1 MRRSTMTSMFWP
13 RLSALTASWNT
24 SGRYTETMQ
33 SRGGMAV
40 PLSGPGRPLGGAH
53 LVIPDGTELHV
64 VAVLADA
71 LLALGTGAHRDSS
84 SSVGRLDE
92 RRIIQASRRPAV
104 TDCLFCRI
112 VARQSPADIVYEDD
126 AVLAFKDIYPK
137 APVHLLIVPKRHIAS
152 LMAARDDDANTLGRC
167 LLAARAIGE
176 AQGLAE
182 RGYRLRVNCGPEG
195 GQVVYNVHVHF
206 LAGGRVSGA

>member
-40 PLSGPGRPLGGAH
+40 PLSGAGRPLGGAH
-53 LVIPDGTELHV
+53 LVIPDGAELHV

-92 RRIIQASRRPAV
+92 RRIIQASGGPGARLHVLSHRRP
-104 TDCLFCRI
+104 
-112 VARQSPADIVYEDD
+112 S
-126 AVLAFKDIYPK
+126 
-137 APVHLLIVPKRHIAS
+137 
-152 LMAARDDDANTLGRC
+152 
-167 LLAARAIGE
+167 
-176 AQGLAE
+176 E
-182 RGYRLRVNCGPEG
+182 RGRRRLRGRRRARLQGHLSQGP
-195 GQVVYNVHVHF
+195 
-206 LAGGRVSGA
+206 R